1 MRTTKS
7 AITLALMMSLCGCD
21 VTEGDGN
28 AGTATSSSNASSGVG
43 GNGGVGGG
51 GDGGSGGDGGGDGS
65 GGDGGGDGSGGDG
78 GSGGGGSGGVG
89 DGGSG
94 GVGGGG
100 GGSGGEGGRAS
111 ATLRGVVQKG
121 PLVVGSS
128 VVISAVDPLGNPA
141 GRRFPTTTT
150 TPLGD
155 YAATIDYR
163 GYTSLAANGFYFNE
177 ITGRLS
183 AERITLRGLYDVDR
197 GGEQQ
202 ANVNVITHL
211 TYSRVQR
218 LLAGGIPLGQAIA
231 QAEGELR
238 AALGLGGPGFDPGA
252 PGHALSLFGEDND
265 ANAYLLAST
274 ALLLQANLSSGVTL
288 ADVEADL
295 ADDGSLAPER
305 QATLAQAALI
315 VNGDFFADRA
325 EHGMAELGAS
335 VTTPD
340 PNRILDNDGDGFP
353 NGRDSCPF
361 VANPDQLPVDD
372 VVCSV
377 KRHYAW
383 APVDE
388 YLTHLVAGDITGDG
402 AADVL
407 AIGQVSH
414 YLFAGLGAGKLAP
427 AVPLSTRLRNPPSQL
442 VDVDGDGYL
451 DAILEDDLHLPSF
464 SGWAPGD
471 GTGEFGARVPFEAV
485 CATCRI
491 DYTALGDLD
500 GDGNVDV
507 LSYVDDTESRN
518 DGIHVLMGIGGGAFD
533 APIVLPPPPDF
544 FYDIRFLVADVID
557 GGAPDL
563 LLVYSIVDPFI
574 LDNGYT
580 YSFTV
585 CEGNGDGTFGAP
597 QPLIQLDLD
606 LLGGASPVL
615 GGFAAGDVDGDGH
628 VDVTFSDNSAMYVL
642 FGDGAGG
649 FSEPVS
655 PGGAHGVG
663 THRLADL
670 TGDGKDDILGA
681 YGALVVS
688 RGRTFA
694 PPRPLPLGP
703 PQPYRYGHPT
713 VIDLDGDG
721 QLDVVSQLS
730 SVGSGAG
737 SRLGVETILIQPLAP
752 SEARTAR

>member
-1 MRTTKS
+1 MMRTTKS

-21 VTEGDGN
+21 PTDGGGA
-28 AGTATSSSNASSGVG
+28 AGTATSSSDASSGIG
-43 GNGGVGGG
+43 GSGGEGGGDGGEGG
-51 GDGGSGGDGGGDGS
+51 GDGGSGGEGG
-65 GGDGGGDGSGGDG
+65 GSGGDG
-78 GSGGGGSGGVG
+78 GSGGEGGGSGG
-89 DGGSG
+89 D
-94 GVGGGG
+94 
-100 GGSGGEGGRAS
+100 GGSGGEGGSGGDGGSGGEGDRAT

-121 PLVVGSS
+121 PFLVGSS

-141 GRRFPTTTT
+141 GRHFPTTTT

-155 YAATIDYR
+155 YAVTIDYR
-163 GYTSLAANGFYFNE
+163 GYASLAATGFYFNE
-177 ITGRLS
+177 LTGRLS
-183 AERITLRGLYDVDR
+183 AERFTLRGFYDVDR
-197 GGEQQ
+197 DGEQQ

-211 TYSRVQR
+211 TYGRVQR
-218 LLAGGIPLGQAIA
+218 LLAGGMPLGQAVA

-238 AALGLGGPGFDPGA
+238 AAFGLGGPGFDPGA

-265 ANAYLLAST
+265 GNAYLLAST

-295 ADDGSLAPER
+295 ADDGSLTPER
-305 QATLAQAALI
+305 RATLEQTALI

-335 VTTPD
+335 VATPD

-388 YLTHLVAGDITGDG
+388 YLTDLVAGDITGDG
-402 AADVL
+402 LADVL
-407 AIGQVSH
+407 AIGQVSD
-414 YLFAGLGAGKLAP
+414 YLFAGRGAGKLAL
-427 AVPLSTRLRNPPSQL
+427 AAPLSTRLRNPPSQL

-451 DAILEDDLHLPSF
+451 DAILEDGLYVSSF
-464 SGWAPGD
+464 TGWAPGD
-471 GTGEFGARVPFEAV
+471 GTGEFGVPVPFEAI

-491 DYTALGDLD
+491 DYTALADLD

-518 DGIHVLMGIGGGAFD
+518 DGIHVLMGLGGGAFD

-544 FYDIRFLVADVID
+544 YYDMRFVVADIID

-563 LLVYSIVDPFI
+563 LLVYSVVDPFF

-585 CEGNGDGTFGAP
+585 CEGNGDGTFGPP
-597 QPLIQLDLD
+597 QPLIPLDLD
-606 LLGGASPVL
+606 LLGGASPLL
-615 GGFAAGDVDGDGH
+615 GDFAAGDVDGDGH
-628 VDVTFSDNSAMYVL
+628 VDVSFSDNSAMYVL

-655 PGGAHGVG
+655 PGGGHGVG
-663 THRLADL
+663 TYRLADL

-703 PQPYRYGHPT
+703 PQPYRYGYPI

-737 SRLGVETILIQPLAP
+737 SRLGVETIRIQPLAP
-752 SEARTAR
+752 GEARIGR